1 MLIFHSLSKS
11 AVPDE
16 EHWSIHWFF
25 FLLVC
30 FLVKRMVDTFIN
42 VLNCAAYEFTFLT

>member
-1 MLIFHSLSKS
+1 MRNIG
-11 AVPDE
+11 V
-16 EHWSIHWFF
+16 SIGF